1 MNDQQSGRSGR
12 RRLIGAAAGWGLT
25 AGLSPSRVLAQ
36 ASDSRPIRIIVSF
49 APGGSNDIVG
59 RAIAQQL
66 TDRLKRSVVVENR
79 PGAGGTI
86 GAALAARAEPDGTT
100 LLLASSTFTMNPAVM
115 KLSYDPVKSFVPVAM
130 LGMGPS
136 VIAVNVNLPVNNIR
150 EFVDYTRRNP
160 GKVNA
165 GTSGA
170 ASFQHF
176 ALELLKLRTGAD
188 LTLLH
193 YKGGGPV
200 LSDLA
205 AGHIQM
211 SLGSLIQM
219 QNLVNAG
226 KLKLIAVAGQQRV
239 GIISNIPTL
248 KESGIDVDA
257 SNWWALLAPTGTPEP
272 IVAALHDACNASL
285 NDPSMKDRFEKEGA
299 SPMPMSRADFARL
312 MAEETVRWANVARE
326 TSIKVD

>member
-1 MNDQQSGRSGR
+1 MTQFANVQR
-12 RRLIGAAAGWGLT
+12 RRLVTAAG
-25 AGLSPSRVLAQ
+25 AGMSLAAVGAPAIAQ
-36 ASDSRPIRIIVSF
+36 DQKPIRIIVAF

-59 RAIAQQL
+59 RAIAQQM
-66 TDRLKRSVVVENR
+66 TERLKRSVVVENR

-86 GAALAARAEPDGTT
+86 GGALAARAEPDGST
-100 LLLASSTFTMNPAVM
+100 LLLISSTFTMNPAVM
-115 KLSYDPVKSFVPVAM
+115 KLSFDPVKSFVPVAM

-136 VIAVNVNLPVNNIR
+136 VVAVNVNMPVSNMR
-150 EFVDYTRRNP
+150 EFVEYTKKNP
-160 GKVNA
+160 GKVHV
-165 GTSGA
+165 GTSGV

-176 ALELLKLRTGAD
+176 GLELLKLRSGAD

-226 KLKLIAVAGQQRV
+226 KIKLIAVAGRERV
-239 GIISNIPTL
+239 GIIPNVPTL
-248 KESGIDVDA
+248 KESGIDVDV
-257 SNWWALLAPTGTPEP
+257 SNWWALLAPAGTPDAVVE
-272 IVAALHDACNASL
+272 ALHKAANDSL
-285 NDPSMKDRFEKEGA
+285 NDASMKDRFAKEGA
-299 SPMPMSRADFARL
+299 SPMPMSRAEFSKL
-312 MAEETVRWANVARE
+312 MADETVRWAMVAKE
-326 TSIKVD
+326 TNIRVN